1 MHMTL
6 KNSLGLSCEFLANGS
21 IKSLN
26 AEPVRISLK
35 ASTLF
40 SKPGTN
46 LYLRK
51 KGKSV
56 EFTALLGPESDS
68 RFKVA
73 NDCFIPQGSGAG
85 LAYTCTLRLSQK
97 SLSWQ
102 WSVVIQNM
110 SGQPVELDV
119 TYMQ

>member
-21 IKSLN
+21 LKSLN
-26 AEPVRISLK
+26 AEPIRISLK
-35 ASTLF
+35 AATPF
-40 SKPGTN
+40 SKWGTN

-51 KGKSV
+51 RGESV

-73 NDCFIPQGSGAG
+73 NDHFIAQGTWSGLG
-85 LAYTCTLRLSQK
+85 YTCLLRLSPK

-102 WSVVIQNM
+102 WSVMIQN
-110 SGQPVELDV
+110 V
-119 TYMQ
+119 